1 MSNTL
6 AEIAEQLKDAG
17 KKAQLIY
24 AFNGTGKTRL
34 SLALKGLVAPKSDDS
49 EPSRQKILYYNAFTE
64 DLFYWNND
72 LLGDDTPGLKLMI
85 QPNSFTD
92 WILGE
97 QSKGN
102 QIIANF
108 QRYTNKNLTPVF
120 EERDGKKTGEKTYP
134 SVRFSMA
141 TGDDEA
147 MTGVKISKGEESNF
161 IWSVFYTLIEEVVA
175 VLSVAEAEDRGTD
188 QFDRL
193 EYVFIDDPVSSLDD
207 NHLIEVAQNLA
218 TLIKSSPEDGP
229 KFIIT
234 THNPLFYNVLF
245 NALKK
250 SRKYRLT
257 HNEDG
262 LFSLER
268 QNTDS
273 PFSYHLYLIEKLKS
287 ASEQDGFEKYHYT
300 FLRNILEKTSTFLG
314 YDKWSDLLPKTE
326 DGTGNAYLKRI
337 IDISSHSKH
346 AGYELSELSQDDKRV
361 LGFLLGNIANK
372 QYEFAER
379 YHVKEDAADD

>member
-1 MSNTL
+1 
-6 AEIAEQLKDAG
+6 
-17 KKAQLIY
+17 
-24 AFNGTGKTRL
+24 
-34 SLALKGLVAPKSDDS
+34 
-49 EPSRQKILYYNAFTE
+49 
-64 DLFYWNND
+64 
-72 LLGDDTPGLKLMI
+72 MI

-97 QSKGN
+97 QGKDKD
-102 QIIANF
+102 IIANF

-120 EERDGKKTGEKTYP
+120 DERDGQKAGEKTYP
-134 SVRFSMA
+134 FVRFSIT
-141 TGDDEA
+141 TGDDKA
-147 MTGVKISKGEESNF
+147 RTGVKISKGEESNF

-175 VLSVAEAEDRGTD
+175 VLSVAEVEDRSTD

-193 EYVFIDDPVSSLDD
+193 KYVFIDDPVSSLDD

-218 TLIKSSPEDGP
+218 TLIKASSEDGP

-262 LFSLER
+262 SFSLER

-287 ASEQDGFEKYHYT
+287 ASEQDGFEKYHYN

-314 YDKWSDLLPKTE
+314 YDNWFDLLPKTE
-326 DGTGNAYLKRI
+326 DGTNAYFKRI
-337 IDISSHSKH
+337 VDISSHSKH
-346 AGYELSELSQDDKRV
+346 SGYELSELSQDDKRV

-372 QYEFAER
+372 KYEFAER
-379 YHVKEDAADD
+379 YRLTEDTADD